1 MSLASK
7 ERDWT
12 GSDGMNL
19 LNIRDNKPFVK
30 KPILKIDDKDKKN
43 KGKNKIDKDKVVVI
57 EDKIEYLRD
66 WVFINFSYG
75 GEWTIKVNEEC
86 QKGVSLRKLE
96 QIFNELRALKQSK
109 HRSSVDRRLVIWAN
123 NLVCFKNLIS
133 ALCGHKFKEFETS
146 DALNPVL
153 MWIWDKDFEFRNF
166 NAIAGEEAKRIGNT
180 YGLNG
185 NEVDIMESYFK
196 LQKQDNWATFRY
208 TASHNFEK
216 MLEKRIEQQ
225 LTEEEKKAYRIETY
239 RRAALGD
246 NKKFNEWARKGCL
259 SGAIWCEKSLQ
270 RKPINWVSSFDI
282 SQAYGGQFVRANDFP
297 LGVICDAL
305 TLPKE
310 EVMKRNWYAFV
321 FEFDTYPGEVFQWM
335 IPFEEKGKWYLFM
348 EKTDI
353 DCMGLMGA
361 RFKIKPKI
369 IHQFIC
375 DKDVG
380 YLHYKVRKTINDL
393 YNERQKL
400 KENGDKTEKIVKQ
413 ICEIAYGKGLQK
425 RDGRHY
431 FCPQI
436 SYHALAKTRYE
447 LLLMMK
453 RVKKD
458 IVAIDTDGIKIA
470 DKSQKCV
477 GMFFERNEEIKEELA
492 AAGFPNTKIG
502 TWKWEGTYKTF
513 IQYEKKVYAYEDEN
527 GLHCKFAG
535 CNNEQLKQFLLTC
548 QDMNGLLNCLA
559 IPGGVI
565 QKALTVQDDFYA
577 VETFYRD
584 YSLVKSEMDAFFS
597 RQKIVCMSA

>member
-7 ERDWT
+7 N

-19 LNIRDNKPFVK
+19 LNIRDNKPFIKRPINK
-30 KPILKIDDKDKKN
+30 KVNDKLVEFE
-43 KGKNKIDKDKVVVI
+43 G
-57 EDKIEYLRD
+57 KIEYLRD
-66 WVFINFSYG
+66 KCFLNF
-75 GEWTIKVNEEC
+75 GEDGVWTIKINEEIESNT
-86 QKGVSLRKLE
+86 SLRRLE
-96 QIFNELRALKQSK
+96 RLFNEIRVQKKSK
-109 HRSSVDRRLVIWAN
+109 HKGSTDRRLVIWTN
-123 NLVCFKNLIS
+123 NLARFENLIC
-133 ALCGHKFKEFETS
+133 ALCGHKFKKFETN
-146 DALNPVL
+146 DALMVKL
-153 MWIWDKDFEFRNF
+153 LWIWDDDFEFRSF
-166 NAIAGEEAKRIGNT
+166 NAIAGEEAKRVGNI
-180 YGLNG
+180 YNLNG
-185 NEVDIMESYFK
+185 NEVDIMEKYFE

-216 MLEKRIEQQ
+216 MLEKRIKTQMNE
-225 LTEEEKKAYRIETY
+225 EEEKEYCTEVY
-239 RRAALGD
+239 RRNSNE
-246 NKKFNEWARKGCL
+246 NKLFNEWARKGCL

-297 LGVICDAL
+297 LGSIHDAL

-310 EVMKRNWYAFV
+310 EVMKKNWYAFV

-353 DCMGLMGA
+353 DCMGLVGA
-361 RFKIKPKI
+361 KFKIKPRI

-375 DKDVG
+375 DGNIG
-380 YLHYKVRKTINDL
+380 YLNYKVRKTINDL
-393 YNERQKL
+393 YEERQKL

-425 RDGRHY
+425 RDGKHY

-447 LLLMMK
+447 LLLMMT
-453 RVKKD
+453 RVKKN

-470 DKSQKCV
+470 DKNQKCV
-477 GMFFERNEEIKEELA
+477 GMFFERNDEIKEELA
-492 AAGFPNTKIG
+492 AAGFPNARIG

-513 IQYEKKVYAYEDEN
+513 IQYEKKVYAYEDEE

-535 CNNEQLKQFLLTC
+535 CNSEQLKQFLLTC
-548 QDMNGLLNCLA
+548 QDMNGLLNCLT

-565 QKALTVQDDFYA
+565 QKVLTVQDDFYA
-577 VETFYRD
+577 IETFYRN
-584 YSLVKSEMDAFFS
+584 YSLVKSEMDAFFR

>member
-7 ERDWT
+7 ERNWA

-19 LNIRDNKPFVK
+19 LNIRENKPFVK
-30 KPILKIDDKDKKN
+30 RAINKKIDDKLVEFE
-43 KGKNKIDKDKVVVI
+43 G
-57 EDKIEYLRD
+57 KIEYLRD
-66 WVFINFSYG
+66 KCFLSFGEG
-75 GEWTIKVNEEC
+75 GVWTIKVNEETES
-86 QKGVSLRKLE
+86 GASLKRLE
-96 QIFNELRALKQSK
+96 QLFSEIRIKKKSK
-109 HRSSVDRRLVIWAN
+109 HKGSTDRRLVIWTN
-123 NLVCFKNLIS
+123 NLTRFENLIC
-133 ALCGHKFKEFETS
+133 ALCGHKFKRFETN
-146 DALNPVL
+146 DALMVKL
-153 MWIWDKDFEFRNF
+153 LWIWDNDFEFRSF
-166 NAIAGEEAKRIGNT
+166 NAIAGEEAKRVGII
-180 YGLNG
+180 YSLNG
-185 NEVDIMESYFK
+185 NEVDIMEKYFE

-216 MLEKRIEQQ
+216 MLEKRIKAQMNE
-225 LTEEEKKAYRIETY
+225 EEEKEYCTEVY
-239 RRAALGD
+239 RRNLNE
-246 NKKFNEWARKGCL
+246 NKLFNEWARKGCL

-297 LGVICDAL
+297 LGAIHDAL

-310 EVMKRNWYAFV
+310 EVMKRKWYAFV

-335 IPFEEKGKWYLFM
+335 VPFEENNKWYLFM

-353 DCMGLMGA
+353 DCMGLLGA

-375 DKDVG
+375 DGNIG
-380 YLHYKVRKTINDL
+380 YLHYKVRKTINEL
-393 YNERQKL
+393 YEERQKL
-400 KENGDKTEKIVKQ
+400 KESGDKTEKIVKQ

-447 LLLMMK
+447 LLLMMT

-477 GMFFERNEEIKEELA
+477 SMFFERNEEIKEELA
-492 AAGFPNTKIG
+492 AAGFPNAKIG

-565 QKALTVQDDFYA
+565 QKVLTVQDDSYA
-577 VETFYRD
+577 VEILYRD

>member
-1 MSLASK
+1 MK
-7 ERDWT
+7 
-12 GSDGMNL
+12 L
-19 LNIRDNKPFVK
+19 LNIRDNRPFVK
-30 KPILKIDDKDKKN
+30 RPIRKTNDEN
-43 KGKNKIDKDKVVVI
+43 KVVVI

-75 GEWTIKVNEEC
+75 GEWTIKVNGEC
-86 QKGVSLRKLE
+86 QKGRSLRSLE
-96 QIFNELRALKQSK
+96 QIFTELRSLKQSK
-109 HRSSVDRRLVIWAN
+109 HKGSTDRRLVIWAN
-123 NLVCFKNLIS
+123 NLTCFVNLIS
-133 ALCGHKFKEFETS
+133 ALCGHKFKKIETT
-146 DALNPVL
+146 DALNPLL

-180 YGLNG
+180 YDLSG
-185 NEVDIMESYFK
+185 NEVDIMENYFK

-216 MLEKRIEQQ
+216 MLEKRIKQQ
-225 LTEEEKKAYRIETY
+225 LTEEERKAYNIETY
-239 RRAALGD
+239 RRTLDD

-259 SGAIWCEKSLQ
+259 SGAIWCDKTFQ

-297 LGVICDAL
+297 LGTIHDAMS
-305 TLPKE
+305 LPKE

-321 FEFDTYPGEVFQWM
+321 FEFDVYPGEVFQWM
-335 IPFEEKGKWYLFM
+335 IPLEENGKWYLFM

-353 DCMGLMGA
+353 DCMRLLSA
-361 RFKIKPKI
+361 RFKVKPKI

-393 YNERQKL
+393 YEERQRL
-400 KENGDKTEKIVKQ
+400 KNSGDKTEKIVKQ

-447 LLLMMK
+447 LLLMMT

-458 IVAIDTDGIKIA
+458 IVAIDTDGIKII

-477 GMFFERNEEIKEELA
+477 DMFFERNDEIKEELA
-492 AAGFPNTKIG
+492 AAGFPDARIG

-513 IQYEKKVYAYEDEN
+513 IQYEKKVYAYEDEE

-535 CNNEQLKQFLLTC
+535 CNSEQLKQFLLTC
-548 QDMNGLLNCLA
+548 QDMNGLLNCLT

-565 QKALTVQDDFYA
+565 QKLLKVQDDFYA
-577 VETFYRD
+577 VEIVYRD